1 MPRHTMPIQLYTTP
15 TEAIALWTFPAA
27 PGHKAVTLRARV
39 PLAAIRSGL
48 TKIAQARLPE
58 GSAIDV
64 GFKIS
69 FKSLGHTLVRIG
81 KSKAFRTLLV
91 AAAEAAKSYPPLASN
106 PAAMAAI
113 NAGEAAVR
121 IKAKADAGD
130 PQAQKI
136 VERAMQVAEG
146 TVPQGAPVAAPGSQ
160 IRRVQRYIV
169 TLGLE
174 PAPGC

>member
-15 TEAIALWTFPAA
+15 TEAIALWVFPAA

-48 TKIAQARLPE
+48 TKIAQAQLPE

-69 FKSLGHTLVRIG
+69 FKSLGRSLVKIG
-81 KSKAFRTLLV
+81 KSKAFRALLV
-91 AAAEAAKSYPPLASN
+91 AAGDAAKMHPAIAAN

-113 NAGEAAVR
+113 NAGQAAVR

-130 PQAQKI
+130 PQAKQI
-136 VERAMQVAEG
+136 VARALEVANG
-146 TVPQGAPVAAPGSQ
+146 TVPPGAPVAAPGSP
-160 IRRVQRYIV
+160 IRRMQRYIV